1 MEELYNIILVGCGGT
16 GGHFLTNFGRF
27 LQSYGGG
34 RSYYL
39 TIIDGDMVERSNLTR
54 QPFLEED
61 IGKNKAEAFA
71 EIYSEVYGIEC
82 SFCNQYVDTP
92 EDILKL
98 TDKTGLTLLIGAVDN
113 HACRKILHEVFQG
126 LDSCIYIDSANE
138 FSVGE
143 IVVGVKMGGIILYPD
158 RTFYFPDVLTDQSVS
173 KSQQSCME
181 LNASTP
187 QHLVTNLM
195 AANLLLMIV
204 VTIMADQ
211 QMIGG
216 MFLFDAFKGYC
227 NLENVGE
234 SYEFE

>member
-1 MEELYNIILVGCGGT
+1 MEGFYNIIVVGCGGT

-27 LQSYGGG
+27 LQSYMGERG
-34 RSYYL
+34 YQL
-39 TIIDGDMVERSNLTR
+39 TIIDGDIVEASNLTR

-71 EIYSEVYGIEC
+71 EIFTEVYNIKC
-82 SFCNQYVDTP
+82 SFCNEYVDTP

-113 HACRKILHEVFQG
+113 HACRKILHEVFQR

-138 FSVGE
+138 YSVGE
-143 IVVGVKMGGIILYPD
+143 IVIGVKMGGIILYPD
-158 RTFYFPDVLTDQSVS
+158 RTFYFPDVLTDQSVP
-173 KSQQSCME
+173 KSQQSCMQ

-204 VTIMADQ
+204 VTVMAEQ

-216 MFLFDAFKGYC
+216 MFLFDAFKGYS
-227 NLENVGE
+227 NLENAGE